1 MPVLLKVDVGDEA
14 QTSLL
19 VEVDRAE
26 VPGGMVLAAPDPG
39 KAAAEA
45 TWTVYQ
51 ALDRLAPM
59 LTAIHDK
66 LSAAGPQSVEVEFGV
81 KLGGETGV
89 ILAKGTAEV
98 NFKITMTWE
107 RSDVA

>member
-1 MPVLLKVDVGDEA
+1 MPVLLKVDVGDEE

-19 VEVDRAE
+19 VEADRGD
-26 VPGGMVLAAPDPG
+26 VPGDLVLASPDPG
-39 KAAAEA
+39 RAAAEA

-51 ALDRLAPM
+51 ALERLAPM
-59 LTAIHDK
+59 LTAIHDQ
-66 LSAAGPQSVEVEFGV
+66 LSAAGPQSVAVEFGV

-98 NFKITMTWE
+98 NLKITMTWE
-107 RSDVA
+107 RSGEA